1 MESLPPE
8 TSESLTQLADEI
20 RAEACDLALAVVA
33 EGLREDAIPPLA
45 RLGRIG
51 QLGDMPTFI
60 GELAEHLHHPRPER
74 LRRGSQLAALVR
86 DHAREREALGF
97 APRDIVT
104 EFLVLRR
111 VLWRLVR
118 GRSAM
123 LETSEV
129 FLLEERVHDVIDSL
143 VTECVVAYFDR
154 ATSEL
159 AYKARHDAL
168 TDLLNH
174 ASFTRE
180 LELELERAQRYG
192 SGVTLVFFDLD
203 DFKELNDTQGH
214 QAGDRALQQVARLL
228 REELRRSD
236 LAGRMGG
243 DEFAAMLAESE
254 HDTGETFLDRLNVRI
269 GELVESGELPVPV
282 GMSAGVT
289 RYPDDGDDA
298 QALFALADRRLYEA
312 KRASSA

>member
-1 MESLPPE
+1 
-8 TSESLTQLADEI
+8 
-20 RAEACDLALAVVA
+20 
-33 EGLREDAIPPLA
+33 
-45 RLGRIG
+45 
-51 QLGDMPTFI
+51 
-60 GELAEHLHHPRPER
+60 
-74 LRRGSQLAALVR
+74 
-86 DHAREREALGF
+86 
-97 APRDIVT
+97 
-104 EFLVLRR
+104 
-111 VLWRLVR
+111 
-118 GRSAM
+118 M

-129 FLLEERVHDVIDSL
+129 FLLEERLHDVIDSL

-192 SGVTLVFFDLD
+192 AGVTLVFFDLD

-243 DEFAAMLAESE
+243 DEFAVMLAESE

-269 GELVESGELPVPV
+269 GELVESGELPIPV

-298 QALFALADRRLYEA
+298 QALFALADTRLYEA